1 MDAEKKS
8 ELKAAFAQAE
18 ALERKRKHNAIIQ
31 EIIERAKQPREMKV
45 LN

>member
-1 MDAEKKS
+1 MDETKKL

-18 ALERKRKHNAIIQ
+18 ALERKRKHNAIIA
-31 EIIERAKQPREMKV
+31 EIIERAKQPREIKV